1 MTGPESPTSVGPKA
15 RVHTERAMDRFHGM
29 VLRQPTHNRWQ
40 DALPTGNG
48 RIGAMV
54 YGNIYD
60 ENILLNHEDLWLR
73 EDPPELPDVG
83 GRLGELRQLL
93 DDGKYL
99 DAEKFIGD
107 QFEAAGY
114 HGKIDC
120 YHPLGDLILTQQQP
134 GVFNHYRRGLDF
146 ATGEAFVRWNI
157 DGIDGD
163 FARKLFVSRADD
175 AVVMTIDGPV
185 GGINCELRLDERDK
199 ADSPREIPIQYVPGV
214 DGEFLTLVGTY
225 DRGGQFGAVAR
236 VIAHGGALAEGK
248 RAWYHNDILKISGA
262 DGALVLIKLF
272 ANEPADAAI
281 KRLKAELAE
290 LPAGYDE
297 LLARHQKLHSE
308 IFNCVRLAL
317 GTDQAADTNDD
328 LLTDAY
334 EGAVPTALIER
345 LFDYGRFL
353 LMCSSAP
360 GGLPANLQGVW
371 NGSYSP
377 PWSSDFHNDENIQMN
392 YWQALP
398 GGMPEA
404 TEPYFDYYELFLD
417 DFRANASKVYG
428 CRGIFIPIAQSTH
441 GQMTSMP
448 YGNWT
453 AGAGWIA
460 QLYWEYWLFTGDRD
474 FLRGRVVPFL
484 KETAAFYEDFLF
496 EGPDGKLLFSPSMS
510 PENTPSI
517 PDCGMVTL
525 NATMDVAIAKE
536 VLGNLAEAC
545 ETLEI
550 DPDGVAR
557 WRGMLAKMPAY
568 QANDDGAIREW
579 LHPAFPDNY
588 HHRHQSHLYP
598 LFPGFEVTEE
608 TDPQMYEACRV
619 AVEKRLVI
627 GLTSQTGWSLSHMA
641 NIYARLGEG
650 DRALE
655 CLEILSRS
663 CVACNL
669 LTYHNDWRKQG
680 LTLHW
685 GETFPPYQIDA
696 NFGLTAAVI
705 EMLLFSTPK
714 MLKLLPA
721 LPAKWP
727 TGQITGLQSRC
738 GVAVDIEW
746 DMTAGSLLASLTSRE
761 AQTVTLKLPF
771 APSDLTCN
779 GGELSDSS
787 HGPAYRELTLP
798 AGQAVTVKVRK

>member
-1 MTGPESPTSVGPKA
+1 
-15 RVHTERAMDRFHGM
+15 MDRFHGM
-29 VLRQPTHNRWQ
+29 VLRQPTHSRWQ

-54 YGNIYD
+54 YGNIFD

-73 EDPPELPDVG
+73 EDPPELPNVAS
-83 GRLGELRQLL
+83 RLGDLRQLL
-93 DDGKYL
+93 DDGQYL

-107 QFEAAGY
+107 QFAAADY
-114 HGKIDC
+114 HGKIDS
-120 YHPLGDLILTQQQP
+120 YHPLGDLIVTQSGQ
-134 GVFNHYRRGLDF
+134 GVFADYRRGLDF
-146 ATGEAFVRWNI
+146 TTGEVSVTWKSQGRPFS
-157 DGIDGD
+157 
-163 FARKLFVSRADD
+163 RKLFVSRADD
-175 AVVMTIDGPV
+175 VVVLAFDGPKNA
-185 GGINCELRLDERDK
+185 ICCDLRLREHDK
-199 ADSPREIPIQYVPGV
+199 ADTNGDVPIDYVAGAEG
-214 DGEFLTLVGTY
+214 DFMTLAGTY
-225 DRGGQFGAVAR
+225 DRGGHFGAVAR
-236 VIAHGGALAEGK
+236 VVKTGGMIQDVLMTWGQEKAL
-248 RAWYHNDILKISGA
+248 HIMSA
-262 DGALVLIKLF
+262 DSVLVMVKLF
-272 ANEPADAAI
+272 ANEPAGPAI
-281 KRLKAELAE
+281 ERLKAELAE
-290 LPAGYDE
+290 LPDNYDD
-297 LLARHQKLHSE
+297 LLARHLTLHREMFSR
-308 IFNCVRLAL
+308 VRLDLDAP
-317 GTDQAADTNDD
+317 GQYDTNDH
-328 LLTDAY
+328 LLAEAY
-334 EGAVPTALIER
+334 EGHVPTTLIER

-353 LMCSSAP
+353 LLCSSAP

-398 GGMPEA
+398 GGLPEA

-428 CRGIFIPIAQSTH
+428 CRGIFVPIAQSTH

-460 QLYWEYWLFTGDRD
+460 QLYWEYWLFTGDRK
-474 FLRGRVVPFL
+474 FLADRVVPFL
-484 KETAAFYEDFLF
+484 KETAEFYEDFLF
-496 EGPDGKLLFSPSMS
+496 EGEDGQLIFSPSMS

-517 PDCGMVTL
+517 PDCGMVTI

-536 VLGNLAEAC
+536 VLGNLCGAC
-545 ETLEI
+545 ETLDIE
-550 DPDGVAR
+550 PDGVAR
-557 WRGMLAKMPAY
+557 WRGMLDKMPAY
-568 QANDDGAIREW
+568 EANEDGAIREW

-641 NIYARLGEG
+641 NIYARLGEA

-685 GETFPPYQIDA
+685 GESFPPYQIDA
-696 NFGLTAAVI
+696 NFGLTAAII
-705 EMLLFSTPK
+705 EMLLFSTPE

-721 LPAKWP
+721 LPTKWP
-727 TGQITGLQSRC
+727 TGQINGLQSRC
-738 GVAVDIEW
+738 GVAVDIQW
-746 DMTAGSLLASLTSRE
+746 DMQAGTLRASLTSRE
-761 AQTVTLKLPF
+761 AQTVSVKFPF
-771 APSDLTCN
+771 SPSQLDCD
-779 GGELSDSS
+779 GGEAADSD
-787 HGPAYRELTLP
+787 HGPAYRQIALP
-798 AGQAVTVKVRK
+798 AAQTVTLTATR

>member
-1 MTGPESPTSVGPKA
+1 MN
-15 RVHTERAMDRFHGM
+15 RFHGM

-48 RIGAMV
+48 PIGAMV

-60 ENILLNHEDLWLR
+60 ENILLNHEDRWLR
-73 EDPPELPDVG
+73 EYSPELPDSG
-83 GRLGELRQLL
+83 DRLAEMRQLL
-93 DDGKYL
+93 ADGKYEE
-99 DAEKFIGD
+99 AEGFIGD
-107 QFEAAGY
+107 LFEKVGY
-114 HGKIDC
+114 DAKIDS
-120 YHPLGDLILTQQQP
+120 YHPLGDLSLTQHQP
-134 GVFNHYRRGLDF
+134 GIFSHYRRGLNF
-146 ATGEAFVRWNI
+146 ATGEAFVTWNV
-157 DGIDGD
+157 DGVEGD
-163 FARKLFVSRADD
+163 FSRRLFVSRADD
-175 AVVMTIDGPV
+175 VVVLTVDGPA
-185 GGINCELRLDERDK
+185 GRINCDLRLVERDK
-199 ADSPREIPIQYVPGV
+199 VDSPREIPIQYTEGV
-214 DGEFLTLVGTY
+214 DGDFLTLVGTY

-236 VIAHGGALAEGK
+236 VIARGGALQQDQ
-248 RAWYHNDILKISGA
+248 RAYYHNEMLRIADA

-272 ANEPADAAI
+272 ANEPAEAAI
-281 KRLKAELAE
+281 DRVKGELAE
-290 LPAGYDE
+290 LPDDYE
-297 LLARHQKLHSE
+297 QLLARHLVSHGEMFGRVS
-308 IFNCVRLAL
+308 LAL
-317 GTDQAADTNDD
+317 GPEGEHETNDD
-328 LLTDAY
+328 LLAEAY
-334 EGAVPTALIER
+334 EGSVPTALIER
-345 LFDYGRFL
+345 MFEFGRFL

-398 GGMPEA
+398 GGLPEA

-428 CRGIFIPIAQSTH
+428 CRGLFIPIAQSTH
-441 GQMTSMP
+441 GRLTSMP

-460 QLYWEYWLFTGDRD
+460 QLYWEYWLFTGDRG
-474 FLRGRVVPFL
+474 FLAQRVVPFL
-484 KETAAFYEDFLF
+484 KETAEFYEDFLF
-496 EGPDGKLLFSPSMS
+496 EGADGTLVFSPSMS
-510 PENTPSI
+510 PENAPSI
-517 PDCGMVTL
+517 PETSMVSI

-536 VLGNLAEAC
+536 VLTNLCEAC
-545 ETLEI
+545 ELLSVE
-550 DPDGVAR
+550 PEGVER

-568 QANDDGAIREW
+568 EANEDGAIREW
-579 LHPAFPDNY
+579 LWPGLADNY
-588 HHRHQSHLYP
+588 HHRHQSHIYP

-608 TDPQMYEACRV
+608 SDPQMYEACRV

-655 CLEILSRS
+655 CLEILTRS
-663 CVACNL
+663 CTACNL

-685 GETFPPYQIDA
+685 GETFPPFQMDA

-721 LPAKWP
+721 LPSKWS
-727 TGQITGLQSRC
+727 TGQINGLQSRC
-738 GVAVDIEW
+738 GVAVDIQW
-746 DMTAGSLLASLTSRE
+746 DMEAGTLQANLTSRE
-761 AQTVTLKLPF
+761 AQTITIKFPF
-771 APSDLTCN
+771 EPTKVDRD
-779 GGELSDSS
+779 GGEVSASEY
-787 HGPAYRELTLP
+787 GPAYRQIALP
-798 AGQAVTVKVRK
+798 AGHTVTIATNK

>member
-1 MTGPESPTSVGPKA
+1 MT
-15 RVHTERAMDRFHGM
+15 DFHGM
-29 VLRQPTHNRWQ
+29 ILRQPTHNRWE

-48 RIGAMV
+48 PIGAMV
-54 YGNIYD
+54 YGNIHE
-60 ENILLNHEDLWLR
+60 ENILLNHEDLWTR
-73 EDPPELPDVG
+73 NDPPELPNVAP
-83 GRLGELRQLL
+83 RLGELRQLL

-99 DAEKFIGD
+99 EAESFIGN
-107 QFEAAGY
+107 QFEQAGY
-114 HGKIDC
+114 SAKIDG
-120 YHPLGDLILTQQQP
+120 YHPLGDLILVQNTG
-134 GVFNHYRRGLDF
+134 GVFSHYRRGLDF
-146 ATGEAFVRWNI
+146 TTGEIAVTWEA
-157 DGIDGD
+157 GGEH
-163 FARKLFVSRADD
+163 FARLLFVSRADD
-175 AVVMTIDGPV
+175 AVVLAVDGPE
-185 GGINCELRLDERDK
+185 GKINCELRLDK
-199 ADSPREIPIQYVPGV
+199 HDSAREIPMSYLA
-214 DGEFLTLVGTY
+214 DAEGEFLTLVGTY

-236 VIAHGGALAEGK
+236 VIAEGGSLEDAK
-248 RAWYHNDILKISGA
+248 RAWVNDSVLRIADA

-272 ANEPADAAI
+272 ANEAAEPAI
-281 KRLKAELAE
+281 QRLKAELTDLPADYAE
-290 LPAGYDE
+290 LHQRHVACHGEMFGRVSLSLPKGASKETNDE
-297 LLARHQKLHSE
+297 LLA
-308 IFNCVRLAL
+308 
-317 GTDQAADTNDD
+317 
-328 LLTDAY
+328 DAY
-334 EGAVPTALIER
+334 EGDVPTALIQR
-345 LFDYGRFL
+345 MFDYGRFL

-404 TEPYFDYYELFLD
+404 TLPYFDYYELFLD

-428 CRGIFIPIAQSTH
+428 CRGIFVPIAQSTH
-441 GQMTSMP
+441 GQLTSMP

-460 QLYWEYWLFTGDRD
+460 QLYWEYWLFTGDKD
-474 FLRGRVVPFL
+474 FLADRVVPFL
-484 KETAAFYEDFLF
+484 KETAEFYEDFLF
-496 EGPDGKLLFSPSMS
+496 EGPDGQLVFSPSMS

-517 PDCGMVTL
+517 PKCGMVTI

-536 VLGNLAEAC
+536 VLGNLSDAC
-545 ETLEI
+545 ELLDIE
-550 DPDGVAR
+550 PDGVQR
-557 WRGMLAKMPAY
+557 WRGMLAKMPVY
-568 QANDDGAIREW
+568 EANEDGAIREW

-588 HHRHQSHLYP
+588 HHRHQSHIYP

-608 TDPQMYEACRV
+608 TDPEMYEACRV

-655 CLEILSRS
+655 CLEILTRA
-663 CVACNL
+663 CTACNL

-705 EMLLFSTPK
+705 EMLLFSTPE
-714 MLKLLPA
+714 MIKLLPA

-727 TGQITGLQSRC
+727 AGSITGLHTRC

-746 DMTAGSLLASLTSRE
+746 NMDEGKLSANLTSRE
-761 AQTVTLKLPF
+761 AQTVTVKLPF
-771 APSDLTCN
+771 EPSQVDCDGGEMSPSDF
-779 GGELSDSS
+779 
-787 HGPAYRELTLP
+787 GPAYRQITLP
-798 AGQAVTVKVRK
+798 AGQNACVTAAM